1 MAISSEDL
9 TRLGKSS
16 LDLYL
21 RNEPVDQIAQERP
34 LLEMLLKGKKPFGG
48 AKQNVVEQIRKDYGS
63 NFAWAYGEAKVNFQ
77 KRDTLEQAQFPWRR
91 CVDSVYISYDELFSN
106 GINVREGEKGAY
118 RLETSEKVQLTNL
131 LNETN
136 HVLLEGF
143 LKSLDKEMH
152 RDGTASA
159 DALVGLDALIAL
171 DPTKGTLGGIDR
183 AKAAYWRNYADKTLA
198 AADMLGKMEKAWR
211 SCFMHGG
218 SPDYILAGA
227 DFIDAYA
234 KAVPVTRNADSGRP
248 VKLDGGIGE
257 GTRTGLFFKGKEIVW
272 DPTFEDLDAAAGSA
286 VSGTPRWSKRC
297 YFMNSK
303 HITWRD
309 DGYDIVTPVRPH
321 DTLCLYMMVNMR
333 AAISINRPNSCAV
346 LALA

>member
-1 MAISSEDL
+1 MPISTEDL
-9 TRLGKSS
+9 TKLGKSS

-21 RNEPVDQIAQERP
+21 KNEPIDQIAQQRP
-34 LLEMLLKGKKPFGG
+34 LLDMLLKGAKPFGG

-63 NFAWAYGEAKVNFQ
+63 NFKWAYGEEKVDFK

-106 GINVREGEKGAY
+106 GINVREGEHGSYK
-118 RLETSEKVQLTNL
+118 LEQSEKVQLTNL

-136 HVLLEGF
+136 TVLLEGF

-152 RDGTASA
+152 RDGTASG
-159 DALVGLDALIAL
+159 DALIGLDALISL
-171 DPTKGTLGGIDR
+171 DPTQGILGGIDR
-183 AKAAYWRNYADKTLA
+183 AKATYWRNYADKTLA
-198 AADMLGKMEKAWR
+198 SGDMLDKMEKAWR
-211 SCFMHGG
+211 SCFRHGG
-218 SPDYILAGA
+218 SPDYILAGS

-234 KAVPVTRNADSGRP
+234 KAVPVQRNADSGRP
-248 VKLDGGIGE
+248 VKLDGAVGE
-257 GTRTGLFFKGKEIVW
+257 GSRTGLFFKGREIIW
-272 DPTFEDLDAAAGSA
+272 DPTFEDLDEGDL
-286 VSGTPRWSKRC
+286 VTQTVNWSKRC
-297 YFMNSK
+297 YFVNSK
-303 HITWRD
+303 HLSWRS
-309 DGYDIVTPVRPH
+309 DGYDIITPTRPH